1 MNLSLGFWAA
11 LLLIT
16 CSLPSCAQHLQTAA
30 GSPGV
35 SEDTGARLLSLQHS
49 QTPKQ
54 SSNGSYTLNVYAQEV
69 LLNCTVLDNKGQL
82 VDGLG
87 KSDFKVFEDKVPQT
101 IVSLQHRDTPV
112 SIGLLVDS
120 SGSMKEK
127 RDAVNKAAL
136 DLVKASNPDDETF
149 VVDFSDQAYLDQ
161 DFTANLD
168 VLRKSLEQFKGSG
181 GTAIYD
187 TVATAA
193 DKMQTTAKRPRKVL
207 ILVTDGEDNASTIS
221 LETAIR
227 DVQGLQGP
235 IIYSIG
241 LLFGGDAGIGEGRRA
256 KHALQELSD
265 QTGGIAFFPKSLNE
279 VDAVAAEVAQ
289 DIRNQYAVSYRSTQ
303 TADNGQYRSVR
314 VEAYDAR
321 HKRLNVHTR
330 LGYFARAAAR

>member
-1 MNLSLGFWAA
+1 MA
-11 LLLIT
+11 I
-16 CSLPSCAQHLQTAA
+16 A
-30 GSPGV
+30 GAVNAS
-35 SEDTGARLLSLQHS
+35 SQQS

-54 SSNGSYTLNVYAQEV
+54 SSNGGYTLNVYAQEV

-82 VDGLG
+82 VDGLD
-87 KSDFKVFEDKVPQT
+87 KKDFKVFEEKVPQT
-101 IVSLQHRDTPV
+101 IVSLRHRDTPV

-127 RDAVNKAAL
+127 RNAVNKAAL
-136 DLVKASNPDDETF
+136 DLVKASNPEDETF
-149 VVDFSDQAYLDQ
+149 VIDFSDQAYLDQ

-168 VLRKSLEQFKGSG
+168 DLRKSLGQFTGSG

-193 DKMQTTAKRPRKVL
+193 DKMEKTAKRPRKVL
-207 ILVTDGEDNASTIS
+207 ILVTDGDDNASAIS
-221 LETAIR
+221 LQTAIH

-235 IIYSIG
+235 IIYSVG
-241 LLFGGDAGIGEGRRA
+241 LLFGSDTGLGEARHA

-265 QTGGIAFFPKSLNE
+265 QTGGIAFFPKSLDE
-279 VDAVAAEVAQ
+279 IDAVAAEVAR

-314 VEAYDAR
+314 VEAYGPG
-321 HKRLNVHTR
+321 HKKLNVHTR
-330 LGYFARAAAR
+330 LGYFARVAVR